1 MPLFRTI
8 LNLVAETIIPTEGN
22 LRILAGDSVQPSKAI
37 ILDSKPDCF
46 DDKNTV
52 YKRIQNSMR
61 INDGDISDGLVKFY
75 ARILTLSDDQL
86 KGSPS
91 QLSPSG
97 QYLFGI
103 ACACMESSSVVIDCN
118 QREDEVIITA
128 PILLLDELLDYE
140 TSKVA
145 GVVGKALQNLAREGG
160 LVLMA
165 THRPEYVNAYS
176 NRVITMSSGRILKMI

>member
-1 MPLFRTI
+1 
-8 LNLVAETIIPTEGN
+8 LNLIAEDINPIDGN
-22 LRILAGDSVQPSKAI
+22 LQILARNGIQPSKAI

-52 YKRIQNSMR
+52 YNRIKNSSQSNFDILDR
-61 INDGDISDGLVKFY
+61 IVRFY
-75 ARILTLSDDQL
+75 ARTLSLSDEQL
-86 KGSPS
+86 QGSPS

-103 ACACMESSSVVIDCN
+103 ACACMESSFVSGLN
-118 QREDEVIITA
+118 QKDDEVMIPG
-128 PILLLDELLDYE
+128 PILLLDELLDRE

-165 THRPEYVNAYS
+165 THRPEYVNTYS
-176 NRVITMSSGRILKMI
+176 NRVITMSSGRILTII